1 MKRCLRTKQNKGATL
16 IELIVC
22 FALLGIFMSAAAVV
36 IANVTNVFFDVKGQT
51 YGRQVADVLMGKIC
65 GEIEGAK
72 VSLDDVYTQPVI
84 FQDPKDF
91 ELKNRSGYKIDLY
104 DRTDTHM
111 QIYEEDG
118 DLKIRYFEI
127 NPIMDG
133 KEYTDEY
140 RAAHR
145 DEVIWTFD
153 EAVYMGYRIKSLR
166 FVPADQGYAEE
177 VNQNSDLDAAAGR
190 AEDYEKDGGDYPGN
204 VVGVYLTLES
214 PQYGEYFFYKYVK
227 MYNLSDKD
235 AKGYSIPLRVA
246 TDYGKN

>member
-1 MKRCLRTKQNKGATL
+1 MIGSYGYKKNKGSTL

-36 IANVTNVFFDVKGQT
+36 MSNITNIYFDVKGQT
-51 YGRQVADVLMGKIC
+51 YGRQVAEILMGKIT

-72 VSLDDVYTQPVI
+72 LSASNPFEQPVI
-84 FQDPKDF
+84 FQDPEDAIQA
-91 ELKNRSGYKIDLY
+91 NRSGYMIDFY
-104 DRTDTHM
+104 DRTDTHI
-111 QIYEEDG
+111 QIYAEDG
-118 DLKIRYFEI
+118 ELKIKYLEI
-127 NPIMDG
+127 NPP
-133 KEYTDEY
+133 KENSSTEY
-140 RAAHR
+140 NANHR
-145 DEVIWTFD
+145 DEVIWTYD
-153 EAVYMGYRIKSLR
+153 EAVYMGYELKELR
-166 FVPADQGYAEE
+166 FIPANQGYAEE

-204 VVGVYLTLES
+204 IVGVYLTLES